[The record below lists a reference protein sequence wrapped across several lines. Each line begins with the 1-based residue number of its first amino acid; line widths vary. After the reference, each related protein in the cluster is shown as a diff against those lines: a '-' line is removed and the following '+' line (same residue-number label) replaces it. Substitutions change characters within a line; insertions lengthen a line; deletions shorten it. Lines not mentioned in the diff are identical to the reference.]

1 MGEEEEFL
9 KRKSEFMA
17 YEERERERVE
27 EPLSVMDR
35 AFFDVRRRET
45 PHLTGEKRVGVWG

>member
-17 YEERERERVE
+17 YEERERESRRTLVGHG
-27 EPLSVMDR
+27 PS
-35 AFFDVRRRET
+35 FF
-45 PHLTGEKRVGVWG
+45 